1 MGKIGAG
8 LGTFEMMGKTA
19 SFAPL
24 YNGMAQIAAQLAKA
38 KAEADKQR
46 KKAEEE
52 AMAKV
57 DDFYAKKQ
65 NAFTQKYLPF
75 AQQAYRD
82 TINKIAE
89 DKAKY
94 PNTWTNR
101 VSERML
107 QMESG
112 MLWAAEQSKKQ
123 IEIEKSA
130 QEGYIVPKELLQA
143 YKTNYG
149 DVSDIAALA
158 PGLSDYN
165 INVGPDG
172 AISANLVKP
181 VDLTDEFGKFKNNRA
196 LFLEPKLEF
205 SQVTSPQGVKFD
217 ITKQVSSM
225 DPASVDVFTKES
237 MNNPSLRVSYLTDP
251 NKRTQVNAIMQ
262 DLSSRPEYSQIP
274 PDQIKQLAV
283 SQAIQSDIEKYDKTR
298 SQITS
303 QREAKGLTVNV
314 GQKPSII
321 DPDSVF
327 FEEQS
332 QFTSSTP
339 VATFSQAN
347 QRTPSE
353 KQNFDKID
361 KSIREK
367 GSYKV
372 TQNGETFVYKK
383 DSAGNIKKYKVESG
397 TIYGFDARQVWE
409 KQSDKEQF
417 KSVPTTMIS
426 NKKLY
431 SPDTKEPL
439 GESRQNQIVSTFP
452 GGLISSY
459 LYINGKV
466 YASVTY
472 DLPSSRGV
480 GIADTNSF
488 LVEVTKGDNFDVL
501 GRNLASSQ
509 KKKYNSMYDYFRGKT
524 TGQGQTQS
532 TTTTYSANSL
542 N

>member
-24 YNGMAQIAAQLAKA
+24 YNGMAQITAQLAKA
-38 KAEADKQR
+38 KAEAEKQR

-57 DDFYAKKQ
+57 DDFIVSDKNNY
-65 NAFTQKYLPF
+65 TQKYLPY
-75 AQQAYRD
+75 ATTAMGD
-82 TINKIAE
+82 LINRVAE

-101 VSERML
+101 VSQQIL
-107 QMESG
+107 KTKND
-112 MLWAAEQSKKQ
+112 LNWALEQSAVQ
-123 IEIEKSA
+123 RNIEKSA
-130 QEGYIVPKELLQA
+130 QEGYIVPEELLQA

-149 DVSDIAALA
+149 DVSDIAAIA

-262 DLSSRPEYSQIP
+262 ELSATPGYDQITPE
-274 PDQIKQLAV
+274 QIKQLAV
-283 SQAIQSDIEKYDKTR
+283 SRAIQSDIEKYDKTR
-298 SQITS
+298 SQITA
-303 QREAKGLTVNV
+303 QREAKGMTINV

-339 VATFSQAN
+339 VATFSQGG

-353 KQNFDKID
+353 KQSFENLKR
-361 KSIREK
+361 SVEL
-367 GSYKV
+367 GGGTHTV

-383 DSAGNIKKYKVESG
+383 DNAGNIKKYKVESG

-439 GESRQNQIVSTFP
+439 GESRQNEIVSTFP

-466 YASVTY
+466 YASVSY
-472 DLPSSRGV
+472 EIPSARGV

-509 KKKYNSMYDYFRGKT
+509 KKKYNSMYDYFK
-524 TGQGQTQS
+524 GQIG
-532 TTTTYSANSL
+532 TTTSADPWADAEN
-542 N
+542 